1 MGEDLAF
8 ARVED
13 YVTRAEPGKIT
24 GDEATEAEGGKYWA
38 LRWARWEARSEFE
51 LSIDTL
57 WLML

>member
-38 LRWARWEARSEFE
+38 LR
-51 LSIDTL
+51 
-57 WLML
+57 